1 MDQSCAFCGSCC
13 VSFALLVSLSVVC
26 EMCVPERAKRS
37 CVYVACGALPDWLCL
52 TSSM

>member
-1 MDQSCAFCGSCC
+1 MWINRVLSVGLAACL
-13 VSFALLVSLSVVC
+13 LLVSLSVVC